1 MLKRLE
7 PLYFGQPQTM
17 PPTQQFDADSAEP
30 TRPGARSI
38 AYLGSRYPTL
48 SMIFVLREVL
58 ALRALG
64 FRIETASINPPDRPP
79 EQLTPQ
85 EREEAARTYC
95 GKCHGLTG
103 AAAAHLQTLLRN
115 FAGYWRGLALA

>member
-1 MLKRLE
+1 MATT
-7 PLYFGQPQTM
+7 PQPEAPSSPQ
-17 PPTQQFDADSAEP
+17 S
-30 TRPGARSI
+30 GAPVRSI